1 MAIKSSFQTFS
12 PENAN
17 FLENILN
24 VKIIFCLGPSFEIHN
39 LVDFRRLGL
48 YLAFKI
54 FRFFPEIRFETYQL
68 VPYDLQ
74 MIPDLE
80 NIKETEKGK
89 VQNMYS

>member
-1 MAIKSSFQTFS
+1 MTIFSVQNFQIFFS
-12 PENAN
+12 
-17 FLENILN
+17 
-24 VKIIFCLGPSFEIHN
+24 
-39 LVDFRRLGL
+39 
-48 YLAFKI
+48 
-54 FRFFPEIRFETYQL
+54 EIRFETYQL

>member
-1 MAIKSSFQTFS
+1 MSSL
-12 PENAN
+12 AR
-17 FLENILN
+17 
-24 VKIIFCLGPSFEIHN
+24 SFEIHN

-48 YLAFKI
+48 YFSTFAEFK
-54 FRFFPEIRFETYQL
+54 FLRFFSEIRFETYQL